1 MCEVHHDLV
10 PGFPF
15 NWEQRIN
22 YNARN
27 HQDHTQPSGLHA
39 TVRMTRN
46 SGLHATIRIT
56 RNSGLPAT
64 IRITRFLKVSESFC
78 SRQPMEQFK
87 HINQNSPCFRTLKPA
102 LERSHHHLIYLTE
115 IGDTTSF
122 PLNSDKSRTLL
133 QQGGGGVLR
142 KIISPI
148 QSN

>member
-39 TVRMTRN
+39 TVRITRN
-46 SGLHATIRIT
+46 SVLHATIRIT
-56 RNSGLPAT
+56 RNHQDDTQL
-64 IRITRFLKVSESFC
+64 RITRNHQDYTQL
-78 SRQPMEQFK
+78 RITRNHQDYTLQ

-133 QQGGGGVLR
+133 QQGGGVFLG
-142 KIISPI
+142 K
-148 QSN
+148 